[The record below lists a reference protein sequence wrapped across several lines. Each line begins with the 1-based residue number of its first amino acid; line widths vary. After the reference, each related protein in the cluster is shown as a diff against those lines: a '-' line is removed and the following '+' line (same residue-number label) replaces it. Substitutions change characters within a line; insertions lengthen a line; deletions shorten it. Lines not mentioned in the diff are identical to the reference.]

1 MNQAKDIENED
12 MLEQL
17 QEQGNIYD
25 NLKDKFDD
33 LQEDYGEIIDQPK
46 EISHKDVKEI
56 TKNVIKRISRDSDPE
71 PLRDKSKEKREKL
84 IKTVA

>member
-1 MNQAKDIENED
+1 
-12 MLEQL
+12 
-17 QEQGNIYD
+17 
-25 NLKDKFDD
+25 
-33 LQEDYGEIIDQPK
+33 
-46 EISHKDVKEI
+46 VKEI